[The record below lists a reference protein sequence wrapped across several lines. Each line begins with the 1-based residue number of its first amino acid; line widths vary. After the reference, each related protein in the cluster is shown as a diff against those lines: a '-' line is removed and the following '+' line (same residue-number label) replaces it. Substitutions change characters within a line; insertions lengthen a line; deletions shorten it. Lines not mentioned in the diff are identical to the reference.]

1 MINKV
6 MYKIAIVTDW
16 LVTVGGAEKV
26 LEQLLQ
32 CYPEADVYSLVDFL
46 SNADRGIIHNKK
58 VTTSFIQKLPF
69 AKTKYR
75 AYLPLM
81 TLAVEQ
87 FDLSKY
93 DLVISSSHS
102 VAKGIITG
110 PDQVHICY
118 CHTPMRYAWD
128 LQHQY
133 LKGSGLTTGI
143 KSWIIRL
150 ILHKIRIW
158 DLRTSNGVDFFIANS
173 KYIARRI
180 WKVYRREADV
190 IYPPVATAI
199 NDLECKREGFYV
211 TVSRMV
217 VYKKIDIIVEAFIK
231 NPNRKL
237 VVIGSGAMLKNIMYQ
252 ARNAD
257 NIQVLGY
264 QSDAVLID
272 YLHRAKAFVF
282 AAEEDFGI
290 LPVEAQSYG
299 APVIA
304 YGKGGVTES
313 VIVDGDNKTGVF
325 FDEQTAES
333 LNLALDRFE
342 QNNFIPKDCISNA
355 KLFTPEIFR
364 NKITNYINEKM
375 TNEK

>member
-1 MINKV
+1 MIDKI

-46 SNADRGIIHNKK
+46 PNADRGIIHNKK

-102 VAKGIITG
+102 IAKGVITG
-110 PDQVHICY
+110 PDQLHICY

-133 LKGSGLTTGI
+133 LKGSNLTTGI
-143 KSWIIRL
+143 KSWITRL

-190 IYPPVATAI
+190 IYPPVATTI
-199 NDLECKREGFYV
+199 NDLEYKREDFYV

-237 VVIGSGAMLKNIMYQ
+237 VVIGSGPMLKNIMHQ
-252 ARNAD
+252 ARNVD
-257 NIQVLGY
+257 NIQVLGF
-264 QSDAVLID
+264 QSDAVLVD
-272 YLHRAKAFVF
+272 YLRRAKAFVF

-290 LPVEAQSYG
+290 LPVEAQAYG

-304 YGKGGVTES
+304 YSKGGVTES
-313 VIVDGDNKTGVF
+313 VIVDGNNRTGLF
-325 FDEQTAES
+325 FDEQTVES
-333 LNLALDRFE
+333 LNLAIDMFE
-342 QNNFIPKDCISNA
+342 KNSFISKDCINNA

-375 TNEK
+375 TNAK